1 MRWVSVIAG
10 AWLFISSWFLPVAVG
25 VRVGQWMTGAVIF
38 LVSFLAM
45 ALPRARRFV
54 ALVGLWSMLMPF
66 VLALHGAP
74 AGLNELGTGLVV
86 VVASLWPDHGWE
98 VRGRPARP

>member
-1 MRWVSVIAG
+1 MRWISVIAG

-25 VRVGQWMTGAVIF
+25 ARVGQWMTGAVIF
-38 LVSFLAM
+38 LASFLAM
-45 ALPRARRFV
+45 AFPRARWLV
-54 ALVGLWSMLMPF
+54 VLVGLWSMLMPF
-66 VLALHGAP
+66 VLALHGER

-86 VVASLWPDHGWE
+86 VLASLWPTDGWE